1 MAALVPQCAG
11 GYRLRKSGPA
21 AAIEPWATGMSEAMV
36 GFFKKVFG
44 GEGANKGG
52 DSEDASAP
60 GQPVSLS
67 KLIELIR
74 YFPLGEKL
82 RYYPEYQ
89 KESALETIILGYGIN
104 DLFIFSPL
112 GIRHQQDDDQIS
124 LHVLNDGEDRPV
136 KKVEK
141 FSLLIP
147 FNREDDTK
155 RDYQRRAELGPRGPF
170 RRHNVITLLA
180 CSRGGILSHLDTVVR
195 RTVPL
200 KEGIY
205 AGHEVVMLDVMPESL
220 TLSDQRQHYRLKT
233 NLPVTL
239 SLREGGTY
247 PCTLLDFS
255 EESVQLQFDRL
266 HDELDNLSEW
276 RRLTLRLDV
285 ANSGQTKMFAL
296 DGTMYRKT
304 GDRLVIKLQGIYKGG
319 NLVNLGLVDIL
330 DIKASLLQHPATQ
343 QLLQE
348 V

>member
-1 MAALVPQCAG
+1 MRVN
-11 GYRLRKSGPA
+11 
-21 AAIEPWATGMSEAMV
+21 EAMV
-36 GFFKKVFG
+36 GFIKKVFG
-44 GEGANKGG
+44 GESANKGG
-52 DSEDASAP
+52 DTEGDSAQ

-89 KESALETIILGYGIN
+89 KEAALETIILGYGIN
-104 DLFIFSPL
+104 EQFIFSPL
-112 GIRHQQDDDQIS
+112 GIRHQQDGDQIS
-124 LHVLNDGEDRPV
+124 LHVLNDGEDRQV
-136 KKVEK
+136 NRVES

-170 RRHNVITLLA
+170 RRQNTITLLA
-180 CSRGGILSHLDTVVR
+180 CSRGGILSHLDTEVR
-195 RTVPL
+195 KVLPL

-205 AGHEVVMLDVMPESL
+205 AGHEVVVLDVLPESL
-220 TLSDQRQHYRLKT
+220 RLTDQRQHYRLKT
-233 NLPVTL
+233 SLPVTL

-247 PCTLLDFS
+247 PCMLMDFS

-266 HDELDNLSEW
+266 HDELDSLSEY
-276 RRLTLRLDV
+276 RRLTLKLDV
-285 ANSGQTKMFAL
+285 TNGGQTKLFTL
-296 DGTMYRKT
+296 DGAMYRKT
-304 GDRLVIKLQGIYKGG
+304 GDRLVMKLQGIYKNG

-343 QLLQE
+343 QMLQE
-348 V
+348 A

>member
-1 MAALVPQCAG
+1 MRV
-11 GYRLRKSGPA
+11 
-21 AAIEPWATGMSEAMV
+21 SEAMV

-44 GEGANKGG
+44 GDDKGKRSAGQDG
-52 DSEDASAP
+52 DSEGDSAQ
-60 GQPVSLS
+60 GRPVNLS

-104 DLFIFSPL
+104 EQFIFSPL
-112 GIRHQQDDDQIS
+112 GVRHQQDDGQIS
-124 LHVLNDGEDRPV
+124 LHVLHDGEDRQV
-136 KKVEK
+136 KRVES

-180 CSRGGILSHLDTVVR
+180 CSRGGILSHVDTVVR
-195 RTVPL
+195 KVLPL
-200 KEGIY
+200 KDGIY
-205 AGHEVVMLDVMPESL
+205 AGHEVVVLDVLPDSL
-220 TLSDQRQHYRLKT
+220 TLTDQRQHYRLKT
-233 NLPVTL
+233 SVPVTL

-255 EESVQLQFDRL
+255 EESIQLQFDRL
-266 HDELDNLSEW
+266 HEEMENLSEY
-276 RRLTLRLDV
+276 RRLTLTLDV
-285 ANSGQTKMFAL
+285 TNAGQSKQFVL

-304 GDRLVIKLQGIYKGG
+304 GDRMVMKLQGIYKGG
-319 NLVNLGLVDIL
+319 NLANLGLVDIL

-348 V
+348 A

>member
-1 MAALVPQCAG
+1 M
-11 GYRLRKSGPA
+11 
-21 AAIEPWATGMSEAMV
+21 
-36 GFFKKVFG
+36 GFFKKVFN
-44 GEGANKGG
+44 GEGGGKGPAGPSG
-52 DSEDASAP
+52 DAEGGSAH
-60 GQPVSLS
+60 GRPVSLS

-89 KESALETIILGYGIN
+89 KESALETIILGYSIN
-104 DLFIFSPL
+104 EQFIFSPL
-112 GIRHQQDDDQIS
+112 GIRHQQDGDQIS
-124 LHVLNDGEDRPV
+124 LHVLQDGEDRQV
-136 KKVEK
+136 KKVES

-170 RRHNVITLLA
+170 RRHNIITLRA
-180 CSRGGILSHLDTVVR
+180 CSRGGILSHMDTVVR
-195 RTVPL
+195 KVLPV

-205 AGHEVVMLDVMPESL
+205 AGHDVVILDVMPESL
-220 TLSDQRQHYRLKT
+220 TLTDQRQHYRLKT
-233 NLPVTL
+233 NLPVSL

-247 PCTLLDFS
+247 TCTLMDFS

-266 HDELDNLSEW
+266 HEELEGLSEY
-276 RRLTLRLDV
+276 RRLTLKLDV
-285 ANSGQTKMFAL
+285 TNGGQSKVFAL
-296 DGTMYRKT
+296 DGAMYRKT
-304 GDRLVIKLQGIYKGG
+304 DDRLVMKLQGIYKDG

-348 V
+348 A